1 MALRT
6 YRELDVWK
14 KSVDLVVAAYDVTR
28 LWPAD
33 ERFGL
38 TSQARRAAT
47 SIPANIA
54 EGYGR
59 AHAKEYLRHLSFAR
73 GSLLELETH
82 PVVAGRLGFLSKAA
96 VRPAWAL
103 CQEVGKM
110 LRSQMRS
117 LDRRS
122 STEAKN
128 SGVDTFER

>member
-1 MALRT
+1 MALKS

-14 KSVDLVVAAYDVTR
+14 RGVDLVESVYR
-28 LWPAD
+28 LTSQWPES

-59 AHAKEYLRHLSFAR
+59 SHSKEYQHHLAYAR

-82 PVVAGRLGFLSKAA
+82 IIVAGRLGFMSKSDA
-96 VRPAWAL
+96 RPSWAL

-110 LRSQMRS
+110 LRSQIRALRS
-117 LDRRS
+117 MVV
-122 STEAKN
+122 E
-128 SGVDTFER
+128 